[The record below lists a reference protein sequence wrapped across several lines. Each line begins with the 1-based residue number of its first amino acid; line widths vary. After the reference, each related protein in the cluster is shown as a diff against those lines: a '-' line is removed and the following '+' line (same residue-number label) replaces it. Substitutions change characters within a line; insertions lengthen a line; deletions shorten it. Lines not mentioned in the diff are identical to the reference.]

1 MTSPPDPPAPTL
13 GDAETLAALSRK
25 ISEARELA
33 QDLPPGFVTSRLQDA
48 LDRSARWLAR
58 Y

>member
-1 MTSPPDPPAPTL
+1 MTTQPDPPTL